1 MDDDSQAGSDNSIQ
15 WLIKT
20 SSEKQ
25 LGPYSTETVLKLIA
39 DGTFTGSETIKRY
52 PDGRWNQISKQPDF
66 YDKLLEVL
74 EEAAKPKHRQR
85 RPDKN
90 RPPAD
95 DLTIPP
101 TRVQQDDTNENV
113 LKKAQQKLAE
123 LNAEEE
129 TSGPDIDDRTPD
141 FSKQELEKTEII
153 NFEEGIL
160 KKKSGSPLKT
170 KPTFTS
176 PMTGAPA
183 MGLPPNKPSTID
195 LQKVGDIK
203 RREGNKSTFLPV
215 ALIGI
220 AILLGVVALFW
231 PTEENSSDEKPN
243 LLSPRMTSSATI
255 SGEQVKSGTQK
266 AVASFI
272 RDTFE
277 SYSDAQEKLVSVVE
291 GAPQVVEAR
300 GMLCLV
306 YKELWPYVKQDT
318 KDYDTIYAVAKSTR
332 SLDPIGINGIYCEI
346 VKLMIQG
353 KYKEARGVVE
363 HSLNQPL
370 LSTAPV
376 LYALKA
382 ELLAEEVDYKSAI
395 LYVEKARQL
404 WPEWLKPQF
413 DQAIYLGKNNEA
425 SKALQNYKQI
435 LAKNPKHKSASVEM
449 GLLQYKVFRQNEQA
463 YSILTASLNE
473 KMRIPRPLESE
484 AYHALA
490 LISLEG
496 RDSKKAKAF
505 AEKAFKLNPGD
516 ARVKV
521 LVAKLGGSTKFSAK
535 SGQNNELVFLGDQY
549 FRTGNCL
556 AAQAEYKTA
565 FEMDP
570 KNAIAALKAAKCL
583 WQLNQAQEAIS
594 WLNKAIKADSKL
606 AQAYVLQAD
615 YFSDRYDYYSATQI
629 LNKASK
635 LFSNNHEVLR
645 GYGLVE
651 LRRNNAK
658 DALSYLQR
666 ANKIYENDVETM
678 ILLAKTYGANG
689 DFSSAQKFAVRAI
702 EIDATSNEAQIVYAQ
717 ILSQFQGF
725 ETGVLY
731 IKDLIN
737 KFSYTIEFRMALA
750 DMYKEHERYRQSQQI
765 YEQLLEVEPRN
776 KKALLGLGESY
787 QGQLMFDKA
796 MKSFLSAAVLDPS
809 DVSGLFRAG
818 LLYMEMGK
826 NSEAITQFKRAL
838 SVNKMYPRL
847 NYFIG
852 KAAFQSGN
860 YELAL
865 SAAMEERKLNP
876 NLADSYELA
885 AEVYT
890 AQKLFQKCAEEYQQ
904 AVRLRPQGAEIYVK
918 LARCYRQGGSPD
930 IAASMLNIAASQE
943 SGLPEI
949 YREQG
954 AIFEQKGDERAAVQA
969 YNKYLA
975 LSPNAPDRQ
984 EIERKILSIGSGN

>member
-1 MDDDSQAGSDNSIQ
+1 MTDSAGHGANNSIQ

-20 SSEKQ
+20 ASEKQ

-52 PDGRWNQISKQPDF
+52 PDGRWTQISKQPDF

-74 EEAAKPKHRQR
+74 EEAAKPKHKQR
-85 RPDKN
+85 RPDKDR

-95 DLTIPP
+95 DLTVPP
-101 TRVQQDDTNENV
+101 TPIPKDDPRDRLADQNESHD
-113 LKKAQQKLAE
+113 K
-123 LNAEEE
+123 
-129 TSGPDIDDRTPD
+129 T
-141 FSKQELEKTEII
+141 QENESLDKTEII
-153 NFEEGIL
+153 NFEENIL
-160 KKKSGSPLKT
+160 KKKTDAPVT
-170 KPTFTS
+170 KPKFDNPVLTS
-176 PMTGAPA
+176 APV
-183 MGLPPNKPSTID
+183 MGLPPNNPNTID
-195 LQKVGDIK
+195 LQKVGDLK
-203 RREGNKSTFLPV
+203 RKENKKSALLPV
-215 ALIGI
+215 LLIG
-220 AILLGVVALFW
+220 VALFIGVIGYFW
-231 PTEENSSDEKPN
+231 PEGDGDSDEKPN
-243 LLSPRMTSSATI
+243 LVAARMTSSSTI
-255 SGEQVKSGTQK
+255 SGEQVKTGTQK

-272 RDTFE
+272 RDTYE
-277 SYSDAQEKLVSVVE
+277 SYSDAQSKLISVVE

-300 GMLCLV
+300 GLLCLV
-306 YKELWPYVKQDT
+306 YKELWPYVKQDS
-318 KDYDTIYAVAKSTR
+318 KDYETVYALAKSTR
-332 SLDPIGINGIYCEI
+332 SLDPVGINGIYCEV

-363 HSLNQPL
+363 HSLNQPV

-382 ELLAEEVDYKSAI
+382 ELLAEEVDYRSAI

-413 DQAIYLGKNNEA
+413 DQAIYLAKNNEA

-435 LAKNPKHKSASVEM
+435 LSKNPKHKAAAVQM
-449 GLLQYKVFRQNEQA
+449 GLLQYKVFRQNDQA
-463 YSILTASLNE
+463 FSTLTAALNE
-473 KMRIPRPLESE
+473 KTKIPRPLESE
-484 AYHALA
+484 SYHALA
-490 LISLEG
+490 LMALEG
-496 RDSKKAKAF
+496 KDSKKARSF

-516 ARVKV
+516 ARIKD
-521 LVAKLGGSTKFSAK
+521 LVAKLGGSTKFNAK

-565 FEMDP
+565 FEMDSS
-570 KNAIAALKAAKCL
+570 NAIAALKAAKCL
-583 WQLNQAQEAIS
+583 WQLSQGSEAIS
-594 WLNKAIKADSKL
+594 WLNRAIKADSKL

-615 YFSDRYDYYSATQI
+615 YYSDRYDYYAATQV
-629 LNKASK
+629 LNKAARI
-635 LFSNNHEVLR
+635 FPNNHEVLR

-651 LRRNNAK
+651 FRRNNVK

-666 ANKIYENDVETM
+666 ANKIYENDVETL
-678 ILLAKTYGANG
+678 ILLAKAYGANG

-702 EIDATSNEAQIVYAQ
+702 EIDATNNEAQIVYAQ
-717 ILSQFQGF
+717 ILTQFQGF
-725 ETGVLY
+725 DTGVLY

-750 DMYKEHERYRQSQQI
+750 DMYKEHERYRQSQLI
-765 YEQLLEVEPRN
+765 YEQLLDIEPKN

-796 MKSFLSAAVLDPS
+796 MKAFLNAAVMDPS
-809 DVSGLFRAG
+809 DVTGLVYAG

-826 NSEAITQFKRAL
+826 YSDAITQFKRAM

-847 NYFIG
+847 HYYIG
-852 KAAFQSGN
+852 KAAFQNGD

-865 SAAMEERKLNP
+865 SSAGEERKVNP

-890 AQKLFQKCAEEYQQ
+890 AQKQFQKCAEEYQQ

-943 SGLPEI
+943 SGMPEI

-954 AIFEQKGDERAAVQA
+954 AIFEQKGDQRAAVQA

-984 EIERKILSIGSGN
+984 EIEQKILSIGSGK